1 MGIINR
7 FILFL
12 YTLFFAVLSLG
23 VGALVLQVVPEHA
36 VWNEFQYA
44 SAQWQ
49 TGAAAAVLFLLS
61 IHLLGCSFASS
72 GKGREER
79 EVILV
84 HAETGDVRVAVEAV
98 RNMVDKIA
106 RTMPGV
112 RDVNVK
118 AASVRKKENEASV
131 RIVLKLVLG
140 QEANVA
146 AVSDR
151 LRAEIGRQLE
161 ETVGI
166 ADFSLE
172 ISVADISNAPLA
184 RKQRV
189 V

>member
-1 MGIINR
+1 M
-7 FILFL
+7 
-12 YTLFFAVLSLG
+12 
-23 VGALVLQVVPEHA
+23 
-36 VWNEFQYA
+36 
-44 SAQWQ
+44 
-49 TGAAAAVLFLLS
+49 
-61 IHLLGCSFASS
+61 
-72 GKGREER
+72 
-79 EVILV
+79 
-84 HAETGDVRVAVEAV
+84 
-98 RNMVDKIA
+98 
-106 RTMPGV
+106 
-112 RDVNVK
+112 NVK
-118 AASVRKKENEASV
+118 AASVRKKENESSV

>member
-23 VGALVLQVVPEHA
+23 AGALVLHVVPEHA

-44 SAQWQ
+44 AAQWQ

-61 IHLLGCSFASS
+61 IHLLGCSFAAA
-72 GKGREER
+72 GKGREEH

-84 HAETGDVRVAVEAV
+84 HAAAGDVKVAVDAV
-98 RNMVDKIA
+98 RNLADRTA
-106 RTMPGV
+106 RMMPGV
-112 RDVNVK
+112 RDVKVK
-118 AASVRKKENEASV
+118 VTSVRKKENESSV
-131 RIVLKLVLG
+131 RIVLRLVLG
-140 QEANVA
+140 QESNVA
-146 AVSDR
+146 AVSDG
-151 LRAEIGRQLE
+151 LRAEIGRHLE

-184 RKQRV
+184 KKQRV